1 MPDTHLTDAELA
13 DLTLARLAVADP
25 PPEPMGQH
33 LRARRREGVARLALV
48 AADLSAVTVSLLAV
62 AALSDARLT
71 LWLAVLLPFYLL
83 LSKAAGLY
91 DRDQYVL
98 HKTTLDEAP
107 VLVAVAAMFVLLV
120 EAVQGIE
127 FMGRSHPL
135 LLWGAVTG
143 ALLAFRAGARFIV
156 VRSTEPDRVLVV
168 GDAAA
173 ATLVKRKLAE
183 DPRLG
188 ATVVGRVSA
197 RPDRA
202 EPPDKLLGTIDELPA
217 VLEEH
222 RVERVIVAPRHEGG
236 EDVVDTVR
244 LATACG
250 VRVAV
255 LPRML
260 EVVGTSVEFD
270 DLGGQVLLGVRGFGL
285 SPSSR
290 LLKRVFDIV
299 VGVGLIFVLTPTLV
313 LIALAVKLS
322 SPGGRALP
330 PDAGGPP
337 RQRVPAAQVPHDG
350 Q

>member
-202 EPPDKLLGTIDELPA
+202 APPDKLLGTIDELA
-217 VLEEH
+217 GGAGA
-222 RVERVIVAPRHEGG
+222 APR
-236 EDVVDTVR
+236 R
-244 LATACG
+244 A
-250 VRVAV
+250 RN
-255 LPRML
+255 R
-260 EVVGTSVEFD
+260 
-270 DLGGQVLLGVRGFGL
+270 R
-285 SPSSR
+285 PS
-290 LLKRVFDIV
+290 
-299 VGVGLIFVLTPTLV
+299 
-313 LIALAVKLS
+313 A
-322 SPGGRALP
+322 
-330 PDAGGPP
+330 
-337 RQRVPAAQVPHDG
+337 
-350 Q
+350 